1 MGVGHDRCGG
11 AFRGITLDSGMLPD
25 TVPTEIRTGRLLLR
39 APAPQDGPALSAA
52 VNASRPELRRWM
64 RWAHEPLDDAA
75 ATLNLTRAAERF
87 AERSELRYLIWDARG
102 RTLLGSTGFH
112 ALDWEVPKGEVGYW
126 VHSAHTGHG
135 YATQVARTLAEV
147 GVVGAGSATGP
158 ARCAT
163 RCCTPSC
170 AEQNRSGGAG
180 TAGRFRSAG

>member
-1 MGVGHDRCGG
+1 
-11 AFRGITLDSGMLPD
+11 MLPD

-75 ATLNLTRAAERF
+75 ATLNLTRAAARF
-87 AERSELRYLIWDARG
+87 ADRSELRSLIWDARG
-102 RTLLGSTGFH
+102 RTLLGSSGFH

-147 GVVGAGSATGP
+147 GVSVLGLRRVELRCDALNVASAAVARRAGFGVEGLLRHDERASDGSGALRDMLLHAVV
-158 ARCAT
+158 R
-163 RCCTPSC
+163 
-170 AEQNRSGGAG
+170 
-180 TAGRFRSAG
+180 